1 MRGEDPGLATFW
13 HGPLNPFAYGCLA
26 SFARKNAPVVVYS
39 YDLSLDVPAGVRL
52 EDARRIVPDESF
64 VGRYLVD
71 GKPSIATFADMFRYR
86 LIAESG
92 RCWID
97 ADFLC
102 LSAPDLDGEDCV
114 FARQADAVSE
124 TLVNNAVLRL
134 PSDHPALHELN
145 AIAEAA
151 IDKDQRWGAL
161 GPFLLTPVLQR
172 HGLYFRARRPKTFY
186 PVEPE
191 QFWKLFLPAWRERIE
206 ARLDGAILLHL
217 WSEAMRWS
225 GWDFFASPP
234 PGSYLHEFFAGLG
247 VLERFSRVA
256 DEGEARRVYARRIGE
271 APA

>member
-1 MRGEDPGLATFW
+1 MISASTSPRACVSRTRAASSPTKAWLSAT
-13 HGPLNPFAYGCLA
+13 C
-26 SFARKNAPVVVYS
+26 
-39 YDLSLDVPAGVRL
+39 
-52 EDARRIVPDESF
+52 
-64 VGRYLVD
+64 VD

-86 LIAESG
+86 LIALTG

-102 LSAPDLDGEDCV
+102 LCPPDLGGEDCV
-114 FARQADAVSE
+114 FARQADAVGE

-134 PSDHPALHELN
+134 PCDHPALRELN

-172 HGLYFRARRPKTFY
+172 HGLYFRARAPKTFY
-186 PVEPE
+186 PIEPE

-206 ARLDGAILLHL
+206 ARLDGARL
-217 WSEAMRWS
+217 A
-225 GWDFFASPP
+225 ASVER
-234 PGSYLHEFFAGLG
+234 GDA
-247 VLERFSRVA
+247 LERLGLLCRPAARLLPLRLFRRPRSDREIFA
-256 DEGEARRVYARRIGE
+256 RRDEGEALASMRGASRE

>member
-1 MRGEDPGLATFW
+1 MIS
-13 HGPLNPFAYGCLA
+13 A
-26 SFARKNAPVVVYS
+26 STSPRAC
-39 YDLSLDVPAGVRL
+39 GL
-52 EDARRIVPDESF
+52 EDARRIVPDES
-64 VGRYLVD
+64 VVQRYRVD

-86 LIAESG
+86 LIAVTG

-102 LSAPDLDGEDCV
+102 LCAPDLSGEDCV

-134 PSDHPALHELN
+134 PSDHPALRELN
-145 AIAEAA
+145 AIAAAA
-151 IDKDQRWGAL
+151 IDQDQRWGAL

-172 HGLYFRARRPKTFY
+172 HGLYARARDPEMFY
-186 PVEPE
+186 PIEPE

-206 ARLDGAILLHL
+206 ARLDGAVLLHL

-225 GWDFFASPP
+225 GWDVFAAPP
-234 PGSYLHEFFAGLG
+234 PGSYLYDFFANLG
-247 VLERFSRVA
+247 VIGRFSRVA
-256 DEGEARRVYARRIGE
+256 DEREALGVYARRIAE